1 MNQTEPLLFTV
12 PLSFTAHGLAQSQAQ
27 HQPAPRAKQTYLNA
41 LAVYAVDYYLRC
53 LGIETDPTQADWRDP
68 VISKFMSIADLRL
81 AAGGKLECCVVL
93 PGDQAL
99 EVSADAWEDR
109 DGYMV
114 VQLDTMLKMA
124 TLLGFTAQPVSQL
137 PLTQLR
143 SLAEFPS
150 YLAQMQAASL
160 AALSPAIVSPAIAP
174 SETPSEAPSETLA
187 ETLAETLTSAEI
199 LAETS
204 ADHAMI
210 PSDISGSGISGSVG
224 NTKMA
229 IRLRNWL
236 EGTIEAGWQS
246 LEAVLGDDRLPVP
259 VRSGQPFAITVRQAK
274 LLDTGID
281 LGGHAV
287 VLSLAI
293 TVNPDTSMNVLVQL
307 YPQPGTARL
316 PANVRLVMLTET
328 GEVVQQVWA
337 REQDNYIQLKHFRGE
352 AGDIFEIQVWLDDLC
367 IAESFIL

>member
-27 HQPAPRAKQTYLNA
+27 HQPTHRAKQTYLNA

-53 LGIETDPTQADWRDP
+53 LGIETDPTQADWCDP
-68 VISKFMSIADLRL
+68 VISKFMSIADLGL
-81 AAGGKLECCVVL
+81 AVGGKLECCVVL

-109 DGYMV
+109 DGYMA
-114 VQLDTMLKMA
+114 VQLDTTLKMA

-150 YLAQMQAASL
+150 YLAEMQAVS
-160 AALSPAIVSPAIAP
+160 SAIVSPAIAP
-174 SETPSEAPSETLA
+174 PETLA
-187 ETLAETLTSAEI
+187 ETLAETAT
-199 LAETS
+199 
-204 ADHAMI
+204 DHAMI
-210 PSDISGSGISGSVG
+210 PSDISGSVISGSVG

-316 PANVRLVMLTET
+316 PVNVRLVMLTET